1 MGESLVARIKAP
13 RAAAKSRINL
23 LAAFQRL
30 FVHQSP
36 NFYWLLGTS
45 MFIVSFG
52 MVMVLSSSSVD
63 SLTTHNNPYLVFL
76 NQLKFFGIGLV
87 GMLLISILPLS
98 RIMFWGRIFFVVG
111 LISQALVFS
120 PIGVSV
126 GGNRNWIKIFGQT
139 LQPSEFIKLGL
150 ILVLAERL
158 AKQDFRMH
166 DTREFL
172 YRSWLWLVIPA
183 VVLVVAGND
192 LGTTLIIALIAF
204 GITWMTGIE
213 TKKLQGLATLAILGV
228 FLLIATGGSRSGR
241 ISAWISQG
249 SDDSSNYAW
258 QSQHGIWALAA
269 GSLTGVGLG
278 HSKLKWSWI
287 PEVDNDY
294 IFAIIGEETG
304 FLGAATTVL
313 LFLTLVIVIR
323 RTLLR
328 ATNSY
333 IRNASA
339 GIMVWIGFQSLINV
353 SVVVQN
359 LPVLGVPLP
368 MVSSGGSSLI
378 SSMLAIGVMLAFER
392 HIYQQELQ
400 GALGV
405 TPLERARNR
414 RMANR

>member
-13 RAAAKSRINL
+13 RAVAKPRVNL
-23 LAAFQRL
+23 VGAFLRL
-30 FVHQSP
+30 FVHQSH

-45 MFIVSFG
+45 MFIVVFG

-63 SLTTHNNPYLVFL
+63 SLTTHNNPYLVFF
-76 NQLKFFGIGLV
+76 NQLKFFGVGLV

-98 RIMFWGRIFFVVG
+98 KIMFWGRIFFVVG

-126 GGNRNWIKIFGQT
+126 GGNRNWINIFGQT

-166 DTREFL
+166 DTFEFL
-172 YRSWLWLVIPA
+172 YRSWLWLVLPA
-183 VVLVVAGND
+183 VLLVVGGND
-192 LGTTLIIALIAF
+192 LGTTIIIGLIAF
-204 GITWMTGIE
+204 GITWITGIE
-213 TKKLQGLATLAILGV
+213 TKKLRALVSIAIAGV
-228 FLLIATGGSRSGR
+228 FLLVATGGSRSGR
-241 ISAWISQG
+241 ISAWLSQG

-269 GSLTGVGLG
+269 GSFTGVGLG

-333 IRNASA
+333 VRNASA
-339 GIMVWIGFQSLINV
+339 GIMIWIGFQSLINV

-378 SSMLAIGVMLAFER
+378 SSMLAMGVMLAFER
-392 HIYQQELQ
+392 HISQQELAQ
-400 GALGV
+400 GV

-414 RMANR
+414 RMATR